1 MIHTLTELVAMK
13 RGSSQDRHSEAITLQ
28 VNKNIVMA
36 KPTKSNASQKSESPA
51 PVTGIDL
58 STLTPEQLASLQKQ
72 IKAKKKEKSSKKD
85 ERFMIIDT
93 MLAEKEEG
101 SDTEF
106 RHTTRD
112 ILNTLVKNDLVDT
125 TEPGFDT
132 VEIKKIQARKQFLE
146 KKTDEKGELVH
157 AKGSFG
163 YKASGG
169 GFAVLTASR
178 IATWFTVPAN
188 VAQVTPTQVTAIL
201 AVLK

>member
-1 MIHTLTELVAMK
+1 
-13 RGSSQDRHSEAITLQ
+13 
-28 VNKNIVMA
+28 MA
-36 KPTKSNASQKSESPA
+36 KPTKQSAPAAQPANEGSLPVANA
-51 PVTGIDL
+51 IDL
-58 STLTPEQLASLQKQ
+58 SKLTPEQLASLQKQ
-72 IKAKKKEKSSKKD
+72 LKAKKKEKSSKKD
-85 ERFMIIDT
+85 ERFLIIDT

-101 SDTEF
+101 SETEF

-125 TEPGFDT
+125 TEPDFDT

-146 KKTDEKGELVH
+146 KKTDEKGEPVH
-157 AKGSFG
+157 PKNSFG

-188 VAQVTPTQVTAIL
+188 VAQLTPTQVTSIL
-201 AVLK
+201 SVLK

>member
-1 MIHTLTELVAMK
+1 
-13 RGSSQDRHSEAITLQ
+13 
-28 VNKNIVMA
+28 MA
-36 KPTKSNASQKSESPA
+36 KPTKTSSA
-51 PVTGIDL
+51 PVQESSAHVAGGIDL
-58 STLTPEQLASLQKQ
+58 GKLTPEQLVSLQKQ
-72 IKAKKKEKSSKKD
+72 LKDKKKEKSSKKD

-132 VEIKKIQARKQFLE
+132 MEIKKIQARKQFLE

-169 GFAVLTASR
+169 FAVMTAAKV
-178 IATWFTVPAN
+178 ATWFTVPAN
-188 VAQVTPTQVTAIL
+188 VAQLTPTQVTSIM